1 MKFNKMSSFAAGIFL
16 STSIIGGVYF
26 FGNDK
31 AAKADPK
38 STAKQSNAAVQLS
51 EGQMKDK
58 LAVAGYIVQKKD
70 EYNNNLKKAAQSG
83 KKDTTSADPS
93 SQKVVYKAVINVAD
107 GMTSID
113 VGNALQKANIIQNA
127 FNFSKDIES
136 RGLQN
141 NLRPGTFVVDSEMS
155 YDQVIA
161 TIFKK

>member
-1 MKFNKMSSFAAGIFL
+1 MGSFAAGIFL
-16 STSIIGGVYF
+16 STSVIAGVYF
-26 FGNDK
+26 FENGN

-38 STAKQSNAAVQLS
+38 PIAKQPTAVQLS
-51 EGQMKDK
+51 ESQMKDK
-58 LAVAGYIVQKKD
+58 LAAAGYIVQKKD
-70 EYNNNLKKAAQSG
+70 EYDNNLKKAAQSS
-83 KKDTTSADPS
+83 KKDSSSADNS
-93 SQKVVYKAVINVAD
+93 SNKIVYKAVINVAD